1 MPARFCSPCNLF
13 GIHYVLMRNADMQ
26 EKAKI
31 LGIAFLIADP
41 KQDAVGTMVVAPVR
55 EISEE

>member
-1 MPARFCSPCNLF
+1 
-13 GIHYVLMRNADMQ
+13 MRNADMQ

-41 KQDAVGTMVVAPVR
+41 KQNGVGTMMTVPAR
-55 EISEE
+55 EI

>member
-1 MPARFCSPCNLF
+1 
-13 GIHYVLMRNADMQ
+13 MRNADMQ